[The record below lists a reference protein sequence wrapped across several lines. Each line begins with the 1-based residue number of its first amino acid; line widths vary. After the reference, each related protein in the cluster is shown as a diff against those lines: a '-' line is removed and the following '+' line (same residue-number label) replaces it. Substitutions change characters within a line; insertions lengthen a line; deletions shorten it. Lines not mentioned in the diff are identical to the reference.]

1 MEKFVE
7 ELKEILEID
16 NLDVSLSLSDYDEWD
31 SLAVLSVLAILDS
44 DYHINISKKEL
55 DNFPSIA
62 EFIKYV
68 ETNAK

>member
-1 MEKFVE
+1 MGKLVE
-7 ELKEILEID
+7 DLKEIFEID
-16 NLDVSLSLSDYDEWD
+16 NLDVSLSFDELDEWD

-44 DYHINISKKEL
+44 DYRINMSKKEL
-55 DNFPSIA
+55 DSFSSID